1 LFLGHDF
8 RRKGLREAIQV
19 IAEARRRRPECPW
32 QLLVVGRDRPGPYR
46 ALARRLGLGSAV
58 AFVGSVY
65 PPDDCF
71 GTAEVLLFPTW
82 YDPFANVTLESL
94 AFGVPVITT
103 RQNGGS
109 EAIEPGVN
117 GWVVSEP
124 EAIGEMADALALAGD
139 PARRAGLR
147 EAARAAAGRLDL
159 TGQLRAVES
168 VLFAVAEER
177 RAAGERGDGRPG

>member
-1 LFLGHDF
+1 
-8 RRKGLREAIQV
+8 
-19 IAEARRRRPECPW
+19 
-32 QLLVVGRDRPGPYR
+32 
-46 ALARRLGLGSAV
+46 
-58 AFVGSVY
+58 
-65 PPDDCF
+65 
-71 GTAEVLLFPTW
+71 VLLFPTW

-177 RAAGERGDGRPG
+177 RAAGGRSDGRPG